1 MKSKAVI
8 FLVFLILSIGAR
20 AQEAD
25 QRIGNLVNQADW
37 FTLDEEYP
45 KLKSEMQSVMLKKLA
60 EVLINMY
67 FNNSAE
73 ALVLIDSLVMHH
85 QNELGFEATSNM
97 IVVKS
102 KILGDHGRY
111 AESADNAINFLN
123 QIKSFSKVENFPAH
137 VAIAEYYNEI
147 RNEKAPEIIRPNEN
161 TEIPMYIEKVGK
173 GVLIFVPVT
182 IREKI
187 YRFIFDTGAE
197 RTFVSERFANEIGLR
212 IVSDSISITGVET
225 AYGKSGIIDSLVIG
239 NIIFKHPII
248 TIAPP
253 NPAIDTLY
261 QVDAVLGMDFIRRV
275 GETQIF
281 PKEKKILF
289 PEKQTELP
297 KTGRNLLI
305 VNMQPYL
312 KTFSNSQRLV
322 FHFDTGNNGAG
333 LFFPYYLKNKEYVEK
348 YGVKDTIIGGGFGGI
363 RMVEGYRLLQIP
375 LQIGSTKTELANIA
389 VSTKSVTNMQQQE
402 DGSLGMDF
410 IQLFQKVTIN
420 FDKMFVDV
428 EK

>member
-1 MKSKAVI
+1 M
-8 FLVFLILSIGAR
+8 
-20 AQEAD
+20 
-25 QRIGNLVNQADW
+25 
-37 FTLDEEYP
+37 
-45 KLKSEMQSVMLKKLA
+45 
-60 EVLINMY
+60 
-67 FNNSAE
+67 
-73 ALVLIDSLVMHH
+73 
-85 QNELGFEATSNM
+85 
-97 IVVKS
+97 
-102 KILGDHGRY
+102 
-111 AESADNAINFLN
+111 
-123 QIKSFSKVENFPAH
+123 
-137 VAIAEYYNEI
+137 
-147 RNEKAPEIIRPNEN
+147 
-161 TEIPMYIEKVGK
+161 
-173 GVLIFVPVT
+173 
-182 IREKI
+182 
-187 YRFIFDTGAE
+187 
-197 RTFVSERFANEIGLR
+197 
-212 IVSDSISITGVET
+212 
-225 AYGKSGIIDSLVIG
+225 IG
-239 NIIFKHPII
+239 NIIFKYPII

-289 PEKQTELP
+289 PKKQTELP

-322 FHFDTGNNGAG
+322 FHFDTGNTGAG

-348 YGVKDTIIGGGFGGI
+348 HGVKDTIIGGGFGGI